1 MALAGTT
8 KARAERIAVLR
19 DFTRPYSAAE
29 SWLYDFFI
37 APAVM
42 ALRPAV
48 LDRLIADLPRS
59 AAVLEVG
66 CGGGQLAVELLKRRG
81 DLRYV
86 GLDLSTEQIERARR
100 RLAGTNQAELV
111 EGSALELPFESGR
124 FDAVISI
131 ASIKHWP
138 DPARGVAECCRVL
151 APGGLLAIAE
161 ADRGCTL
168 EDANAL
174 VSRLKMPRA
183 LLPLA
188 LALFRTW
195 VAGRSL
201 DLEEARA
208 LLAGQPLE
216 HREVSRVQG
225 TPALLMTARALSR
238 G

>member
-1 MALAGTT
+1 M
-8 KARAERIAVLR
+8 LR
-19 DFTRPYSAAE
+19 EFTRPYSAAE

-48 LDRLIADLPRS
+48 MDRLIADLPRG
-59 AAVLEVG
+59 AEVLEVG

-81 DLRYV
+81 DLQYV
-86 GLDLSTEQIERARR
+86 GLDLSGEQIGRAGK
-100 RLAGTNQAELV
+100 RLAGTSQAELV
-111 EGSALELPFESGR
+111 QGSALELPFDSGR
-124 FDAVISI
+124 FDAVLSV

-138 DPARGVAECCRVL
+138 EPARGLSECVRVL
-151 APGGLLAIAE
+151 APGGRLVIVE

-168 EDANAL
+168 DDANQL
-174 VSRLKMPRA
+174 VSGLKMPRT
-183 LLPLA
+183 LLPFA

-201 DLEEARA
+201 DLDEARA
-208 LLAGQPLE
+208 LLAREPLE
-216 HREVSRVQG
+216 EREVSRLDG
-225 TPALLMTARALSR
+225 TPALLMTGRAPVS